1 MSRLILNFP
10 YILLFDER
18 LTKMIREIRKWPVTW
33 AFTLLYARCLRFV
46 FRQAFESFRNLHKEI
61 TKFMASVVIYE
72 SSQAAG
78 RDVVSV

>member
-18 LTKMIREIRKWPVTW
+18 LTKMIREVRKWPVTW
-33 AFTLLYARCLRFV
+33 AFTLRYARCLLNV
-46 FRQAFESFRNLHKEI
+46 FRQGSRTFHKEI
-61 TKFMASVVIYE
+61 TKFMASVGINE
-72 SSQAAG
+72 NSQGTG

>member
-18 LTKMIREIRKWPVTW
+18 RTKMIREVRKWPVTW
-33 AFTLLYARCLRFV
+33 AFTLRYARCLRNV
-46 FRQAFESFRNLHKEI
+46 FRQASRTLHKEI
-61 TKFMASVVIYE
+61 TKFMASVGVNE
-72 SSQAAG
+72 SDQGTG

>member
-33 AFTLLYARCLRFV
+33 AFTLRYVRFLRNV
-46 FRQAFESFRNLHKEI
+46 FRQASRTLHKEI
-61 TKFMASVVIYE
+61 TKFMASVGINE
-72 SSQAAG
+72 NSQGTG